1 MSFCPRTMALAVLQ
15 VLDQMESAASF
26 GRVLDPVQAELYD
39 LINDHAAD
47 LYAILGKC
55 EYRRSMVGQCLIP
68 DDTARGDLLMRNGA
82 LLTIRGFYAYIEYLQ
97 AESW

>member
-1 MSFCPRTMALAVLQ
+1 MRGSFAGSFVLDSEGANMSFCPRTMALAVLQ

-68 DDTARGDLLMRNGA
+68 DDTARGD
-82 LLTIRGFYAYIEYLQ
+82 
-97 AESW
+97 